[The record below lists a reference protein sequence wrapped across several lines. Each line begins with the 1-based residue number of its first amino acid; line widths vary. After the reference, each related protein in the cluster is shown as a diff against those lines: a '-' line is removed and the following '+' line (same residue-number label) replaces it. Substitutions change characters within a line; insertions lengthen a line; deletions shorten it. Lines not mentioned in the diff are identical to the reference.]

1 MFCGEQENVANSVL
15 PGAGDLNG
23 GAHEVILI
31 SGVVLGQKN
40 PLGPQDQDALIERFS
55 KTLALV
61 L

>member
-1 MFCGEQENVANSVL
+1 ML